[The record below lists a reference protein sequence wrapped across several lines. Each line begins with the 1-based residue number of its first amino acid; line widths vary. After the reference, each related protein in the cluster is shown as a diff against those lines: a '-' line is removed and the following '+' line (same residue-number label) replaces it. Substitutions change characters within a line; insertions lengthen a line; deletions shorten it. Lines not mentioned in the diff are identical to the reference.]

1 MVISTRWSHVL
12 LLSIWI
18 LTASTIKG
26 TTHNSPETK
35 PQHFESGS
43 STSET
48 EKHRYV
54 RGKKLLLGAM
64 AVHQLLW
71 FGPNEAYHSIKAEFR
86 KLERAKSWNP
96 LRWFISSKGKS
107 WDQELLKAFDI
118 MEDPEALDEKQ
129 IIHKYLKAAYESVPF
144 SEKAF
149 GAKDVYVV
157 YRKIL
162 KVYANIILTSDIDY
176 IRTELTLSMEREP
189 ESEFHT
195 INMRD
200 YLDSEKLRRYEYAIS
215 PPKESIVAMASYFF
229 AKYGCN
235 TVVSMTRAMTANFQR
250 IIDIV
255 LKMLNSVM
263 DMKGKGSRDSHSIME
278 WTKQSETIDTLLPGF
293 IEKTELVDV
302 FATELLGKPKT
313 YGFLDNEC
321 DAHSKHA
328 SHVLQALNTTT
339 LQIYRFVRNNRKYFS
354 YRSRLANF
362 FNIY

>member
-1 MVISTRWSHVL
+1 M
-12 LLSIWI
+12 
-18 LTASTIKG
+18 STIKG
-26 TTHNSPETK
+26 TTHTSSESK

-43 STSET
+43 SSSET

-71 FGPNEAYHSIKAEFR
+71 FGPNEAYHSIKAEFD
-86 KLERAKSWNP
+86 KLERAKGWNP

-118 MEDPEALDEKQ
+118 MEAHEAPAEKQ
-129 IIHKYLKAAYESVPF
+129 LIHDYLKAAYESVPF

-157 YRKIL
+157 YREIL
-162 KVYANIILTSDIDY
+162 KVYSNIILSSDIRY
-176 IRTELTLSMEREP
+176 IRTKLTLFMEREP

-195 INMRD
+195 TKMSD
-200 YLDSEKLRRYEYAIS
+200 YLDSKVLRRYEYAIS
-215 PPKESIVAMASYFF
+215 PPKEPIENVVSYVF
-229 AKYGCN
+229 AKYGCV
-235 TVVSMTRAMTANFQR
+235 TVVSMTRAITANFER

-255 LKMLNSVM
+255 LKLLKSVM
-263 DMKGKGSRDSHSIME
+263 DMQGNGSRDSHSIME
-278 WTKQSETIDTLLPGF
+278 WTKQSEKIDTLLPDC
-293 IEKTELVDV
+293 IEKIELVDA

-313 YGFLDNEC
+313 YGFLDTEC

-328 SHVLQALNTTT
+328 SHLLQALNTTT
-339 LQIYRFVRNNRKYFS
+339 LQIYRFVRKNRKYFS

-362 FNIY
+362 FNVY